1 MALLMTRVSELCQDA
16 LLLLDND
23 RVASVPILLRSALE
37 SYVDLICLINNADY
51 VEEMNKSFDFHK
63 KKFKGEKVNFRELMN
78 ISTKF

>member
-1 MALLMTRVSELCQDA
+1 MMRVSELCQDA
-16 LLLLDND
+16 LLLLEND

-37 SYVDLICLINNADY
+37 SYVDLMCLINNADY